1 MKGRYFCFTIVIRV
15 NQIEVAP
22 GVNLGV
28 DERRE
33 NTLEKLTKYRER
45 IFRADPSARVTFALS
60 DAALRDESENFRNIR
75 AQLREYYEKFGDD
88 VT

>member
-1 MKGRYFCFTIVIRV
+1 MNGRYFCFTIVVRV

-33 NTLEKLTKYRER
+33 TRLK
-45 IFRADPSARVTFALS
+45 I
-60 DAALRDESENFRNIR
+60 
-75 AQLREYYEKFGDD
+75 
-88 VT
+88 